1 MAKNSFSS
9 LFRKRENRYKA
20 LAILIVPILVVMLV
34 LGIFAYKQVK
44 NILALV
50 SDDPGST
57 TVDNKYVISSMNY
70 VLRDNATEY
79 QQEIFAELKK
89 DIENPDEGIT
99 AEDIAG
105 LIVKNHVADFY
116 TWTNKIAQYD
126 VGGLYYVNED
136 GRELVFT
143 QARDTIY
150 KYLNTYIEQYGADQL
165 LEVESVEVSVKAI
178 GKYPVSYKTWYV
190 DENNPDDRGS
200 YIYNDDMCDA
210 YDVTATWTYKQGG
223 SFSSSK
229 YPTSSMYRVVNN
241 EREGRYE
248 IVMAGDTLKEV
259 DE

>member
-99 AEDIAG
+99 A
-105 LIVKNHVADFY
+105 
-116 TWTNKIAQYD
+116 
-126 VGGLYYVNED
+126 
-136 GRELVFT
+136 
-143 QARDTIY
+143 
-150 KYLNTYIEQYGADQL
+150 
-165 LEVESVEVSVKAI
+165 
-178 GKYPVSYKTWYV
+178 
-190 DENNPDDRGS
+190 
-200 YIYNDDMCDA
+200 
-210 YDVTATWTYKQGG
+210 
-223 SFSSSK
+223 
-229 YPTSSMYRVVNN
+229 
-241 EREGRYE
+241 
-248 IVMAGDTLKEV
+248 
-259 DE
+259 